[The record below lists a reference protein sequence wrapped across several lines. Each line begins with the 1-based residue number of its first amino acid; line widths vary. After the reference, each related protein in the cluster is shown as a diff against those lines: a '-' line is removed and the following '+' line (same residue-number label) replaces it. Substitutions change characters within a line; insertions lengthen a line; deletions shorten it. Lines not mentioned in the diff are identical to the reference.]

1 MINIL
6 SPDILRACM
15 LAENTS
21 GHILKVE
28 MEMEMFTPSSFRS
41 VRRIFIYFIL
51 DGEKIGTSL
60 AFYNLNE
67 VDDFLMSLHEQFK
80 QINAPLRVEIPLCG

>member
-28 MEMEMFTPSSFRS
+28 MEMFTPSSFRS
-41 VRRIFIYFIL
+41 VKRIFIYFIL

>member
-21 GHILKVE
+21 RHNLKVE
-28 MEMEMFTPSSFRS
+28 MEVLTPSSFRS

-67 VDDFLMSLHEQFK
+67 ADDFLTSLHEQFK
-80 QINAPLRVEIPLCG
+80 QINAPLRVKIPLCG

>member
-21 GHILKVE
+21 RHNLKVE
-28 MEMEMFTPSSFRS
+28 MEVLTPSSFRS
-41 VRRIFIYFIL
+41 VRRIFIYFIF

-60 AFYNLNE
+60 AFFYNLNE
-67 VDDFLMSLHEQFK
+67 ADDFLTSLHEQLK
-80 QINAPLRVEIPLCG
+80 QINAPLRVKIPLCG

>member
-6 SPDILRACM
+6 SPNILRACM

-21 GHILKVE
+21 RHNLKVE
-28 MEMEMFTPSSFRS
+28 MEVLTPSSFRS
-41 VRRIFIYFIL
+41 VRRIFVYFIL

-67 VDDFLMSLHEQFK
+67 ADDFLTSLHEQFK